1 MPSLRCHPGFNRSK
15 HMMEL
20 REGIGAL
27 EKEDAVLRTLREV
40 EAAKPLSVRVAEAR
54 KPSPRSGLR

>member
-1 MPSLRCHPGFNRSK
+1 
-15 HMMEL
+15 MMEL

-40 EAAKPLSVRVAEAR
+40 GAAKPLSVRVAEAR